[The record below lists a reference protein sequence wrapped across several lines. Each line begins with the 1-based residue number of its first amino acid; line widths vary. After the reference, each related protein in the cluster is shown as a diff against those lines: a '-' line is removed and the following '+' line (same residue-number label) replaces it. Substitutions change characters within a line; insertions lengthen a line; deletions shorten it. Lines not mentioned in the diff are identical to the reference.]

1 MTNGLSP
8 EGIKFVKELVA
19 RVENI
24 ESEKRILAEDV
35 KDIYADAKEK
45 GYDVKALKALI
56 RRRRKNPKEIEN
68 EEDMVELYEGAL
80 EGFEPIV

>member
-8 EGIKFVKELVA
+8 EGIKFVKDLVA
-19 RVENI
+19 RVENL
-24 ESEKRILAEDV
+24 ESEKRVLSEDV
-35 KDIYADAKEK
+35 KLIFAEAKEK

-56 RRRRKNPKEIEN
+56 RRRKKNPREIEN
-68 EEDMVELYEGAL
+68 EEDMIELYEGAL

>member
-8 EGIKFVKELVA
+8 EGIKFVKDLVA

-24 ESEKRILAEDV
+24 ESEKRILGEDV
-35 KDIYADAKEK
+35 KDIYADAKDK